1 MNSPV
6 PDPPGGVVVVPSPPV
21 PDILTSPG
29 PLNFTL
35 IMANS
40 AQVNYAAATGGVAG
54 YEYEMA

>member
-1 MNSPV
+1 MSTPN
-6 PDPPGGVVVVPSPPV
+6 PPSGPIVVPNPPV
-21 PDILTSPG
+21 PDTGPTMPG

-35 IMANS
+35 ITANS